1 MSFAEEGAHLA
12 DLADQLEDEALALDS
27 GGDVSHVHLLFRTVH
42 NLKSLAG
49 FAGLR
54 ELAGVFHR
62 LEDGLDRIRRGRED
76 WTSAWSDEVFRSI
89 DLTRRVLDQ
98 EQDLAPGEGAGGTPL
113 PGPAAAQ
120 AGPGLPLTPEQTARL
135 ETALRA
141 GHGIYRIE
149 KLFRQGLDRE
159 AFDGLPVMADVAE
172 AGTLLAVHPGFD
184 GYAAGPEEQVVKLLF
199 ASPRTREELER
210 VFFDPLIEVRAPH
223 PLPEGLEDL
232 PGARFLIVED
242 DAATSTLLAHIVK
255 RFGACMVT
263 GTARE
268 GYAQAT
274 RAWERGEPY
283 QACFLDL
290 HLPDLSGL
298 ALLTAL
304 RRFESERRIPRARRC
319 RVLITTASE
328 SLDDIKASL
337 VLDADGYLVKPLD
350 PAVIEEKIALI
361 REAWVAET

>member
-1 MSFAEEGAHLA
+1 MNLAEEGAHLA

-27 GGDVSHVHLLFRTVH
+27 GGDASHVHLLFRTVH

-89 DLTRRVLDQ
+89 DLTRQVLDQ
-98 EQDLAPGEGAGGTPL
+98 AQDLAPGEGTGAAPA
-113 PGPAAAQ
+113 PGPATAQ
-120 AGPGLPLTPEQTARL
+120 AGLGLPLTPEQTERL
-135 ETALRA
+135 EAALRA

-159 AFDGLPVMADVAE
+159 TFDTLPVMEDVAE
-172 AGTLLAVHPGFD
+172 AGSLLAMHPGYD
-184 GYAAGPEEQVVKLLF
+184 AYAAGPEEQVLKLLF

-210 VFFDPLIEVRAPH
+210 TFFDPLIEVQAPH
-223 PLPEGLEDL
+223 PLPEGLDQV

-242 DAATSTLLAHIVK
+242 DAASSTVLAHIVK

-268 GYAQAT
+268 GYTQFT
-274 RAWERGEPY
+274 RAWDRGEPY
-283 QACFLDL
+283 QVCFLDL

-298 ALLTAL
+298 AILSAL
-304 RRFESERRIPRARRC
+304 RRFESERRIPRSQRC
-319 RVLITTASE
+319 RVLVTTASE
-328 SLDDIKASL
+328 SVDDIKASL
-337 VLDADGYLVKPLD
+337 VFDADGYLVKPVD

-361 REAWVAET
+361 REAWMAET